1 MAILI
6 FIENQLALMT
16 VNKPEHKLKKPVGY
30 HLDLALV
37 GLLAGFCGVF
47 GLPFLCGAPVRSLQ
61 LLQALSVY
69 TKKQAPG
76 EKPSLIHIHEQ
87 RMKTIAVHILIS
99 ES

>member
-1 MAILI
+1 
-6 FIENQLALMT
+6 MT
-16 VNKPEHKLKKPVGY
+16 VNKPEHKLSKPVGY

-37 GLLAGFCGVF
+37 GILAGVSGVL

-76 EKPSLIHIHEQ
+76 EKPTLVQIHEQ
-87 RMKTIAVHILIS
+87 RVVTLVVHILIS
-99 ES
+99 ECWRGEGGWSVK